1 MGRGFHIALAA
12 YARQQVKNL
21 RYSRLKICATS
32 HENPIA
38 PAVFFDQT
46 ECMQA
51 KRPMKTKGVF
61 FDLYGTLLILGN
73 MQQAWADW
81 MGALFGAMGLRVPS
95 LTKTAFDDCCHEFF
109 RKEPPLLI
117 EDGLTVFERRIGRL
131 ASTLGSTLEVPDL
144 KKAATLAI
152 DAWQA
157 HIHLDPE
164 ALEVLAVLSQTST
177 LALISNFDHP
187 PHAYRVL
194 RETGLDAYFRTIVIS
209 GDVGIKKPAP
219 GIFQIALDATGLLAQ
234 EVVYVGDTQEDV
246 EGATAAGM
254 RPILIARPADLS
266 KPRMLDYV
274 RKDHQPDQRDLQHRP
289 SRIQSS
295 ESLTISSLR
304 EVITLMDIL

>member
-1 MGRGFHIALAA
+1 MGRGFYIALAA

-109 RKEPPLLI
+109 RKEPPLLT
-117 EDGLTVFERRIGRL
+117 EDGLTIFERRICRL
-131 ASTLGSTLEVPDL
+131 ASTLGFTFEVPEL
-144 KKAATLAI
+144 KTAARLAI

-157 HIHLDPE
+157 HIPLDPE
-164 ALEVLAVLSQTST
+164 
-177 LALISNFDHP
+177 
-187 PHAYRVL
+187 
-194 RETGLDAYFRTIVIS
+194 
-209 GDVGIKKPAP
+209 
-219 GIFQIALDATGLLAQ
+219 
-234 EVVYVGDTQEDV
+234 
-246 EGATAAGM
+246 
-254 RPILIARPADLS
+254 
-266 KPRMLDYV
+266 
-274 RKDHQPDQRDLQHRP
+274 
-289 SRIQSS
+289 
-295 ESLTISSLR
+295 
-304 EVITLMDIL
+304 